1 MNYFNY
7 RRGELCCEGVSL
19 ASLARAYGTPLY
31 VYSYNTIV
39 HHYER
44 IVESWRP
51 MNVIIAYAMKANSNL
66 AILSIMRKMNS
77 WVDVVSRGEIF
88 RATSAGFKPERMIF
102 GGVGKSREEV
112 EHSIKTGVFMIVA
125 DSVDELK
132 LIDKLARK
140 YRRRMKV
147 SIRVNP
153 DIYPATHPYIAT
165 AVRESKFGIPIAR
178 APLVFKYA
186 NTLPFLDVTGVQ
198 QHIGSQ
204 IIALTPFLDGL
215 KKLKRLVI
223 ALRKTGIRIKYLDI
237 GGGIGIKYKKE
248 TPFTLEDYAQTITR
262 IIRDLDCTVIL
273 EPGRVIVGNTG
284 VLITKVLYVK
294 KGINRNFVIV
304 DAGMNDLIRP
314 SLYGAYH
321 EIVPLKKTKGS
332 MEADIVG
339 PVCESGDFFARN
351 RRMPKVKSG
360 DHLAVL
366 SAGAYGFSMASN
378 YNSRLRP
385 AEVLVRDHQMYLVR
399 KRESYP
405 DLTRGEISYWF

>member
-1 MNYFNY
+1 
-7 RRGELCCEGVSL
+7 
-19 ASLARAYGTPLY
+19 LY
-31 VYSYNTIV
+31 VYSYSTIV
-39 HHYER
+39 KHYEH
-44 IVESWRP
+44 IVRSWHP
-51 MNVIIAYAMKANSNL
+51 LKIVIAYSMKANSNL
-66 AILSIMRKMNS
+66 AIISILRKLNS
-77 WVDVVSRGEIF
+77 WIDAVSQGEIF

-102 GGVGKSREEV
+102 GGVGKSKEEI
-112 EHSIKTGVFMIVA
+112 EHSIKTGIFMIVA

-132 LIDKLARK
+132 LIDKLSKK
-140 YRRRMKV
+140 YRRRTRV

-153 DIYPATHPYIAT
+153 DIDAVTHPYIAT

-178 APLVFKYA
+178 APQVYKFA
-186 NTLPFLDVTGVQ
+186 STLPNLDIAGVQ

-204 IIALTPFLDGL
+204 IIALTPFLEGL

-223 ALRKTGIRIKYLDI
+223 SLKRAGIKIKYLDI

-262 IIRDLDCTVIL
+262 VIKDLDCTVIL

-294 KGINRNFVIV
+294 KGVNKNFVIV

-321 EIVPLKKTKGS
+321 EIAPLKKIKGT
-332 MEADIVG
+332 MVADIVG
-339 PVCESGDFFARN
+339 PVCESGDFFAKN
-351 RRMPKVKSG
+351 RRIPKLKIG
-360 DHLAVL
+360 DHLAIL

-385 AEVLVRDHQMYLVR
+385 AEVLVRDHHMYLVR
-399 KRESYP
+399 KRECYP

>member
-1 MNYFNY
+1 MNYFKF
-7 RRGELCCEGVSL
+7 RRGELYCENIRL
-19 ASLARAYGTPLY
+19 LDIARKHGTPLY

-39 HHYER
+39 KHYEH
-44 IVESWRP
+44 IVRSWQP
-51 MNVIIAYAMKANSNL
+51 LKVIIAYSMKANSNL
-66 AILSIMRKMNS
+66 AIISILRKLNS
-77 WVDVVSRGEIF
+77 WIDAVSQGEIF

-102 GGVGKSREEV
+102 GGVGKSKEEI
-112 EHSIKTGVFMIVA
+112 EHSIKTGIFMIVA
-125 DSVDELK
+125 DSADELK
-132 LIDKLARK
+132 MIDKLSK
-140 YRRRMKV
+140 KFRRRTRV

-153 DIYPATHPYIAT
+153 DIDAVTHPYIAT
-165 AVRESKFGIPIAR
+165 AARESKFGIPIAR
-178 APLVFKYA
+178 AFQVYKFA
-186 NTLPFLDVTGVQ
+186 SALPNIDVAGVQ

-223 ALRKTGIRIKYLDI
+223 SLKKFGIKIKYLDI

-262 IIRDLDCTVIL
+262 IIKDLDCTVIL

-294 KGINRNFVIV
+294 KGINKNFVIV

-321 EIVPLKKTKGS
+321 DIVPLKKTKGNVV
-332 MEADIVG
+332 ADIVG
-339 PVCESGDFFARN
+339 PVCESGDFFAKN
-351 RRMPKVKSG
+351 RRIPRIKSG
-360 DHLAVL
+360 DHLAVM

-385 AEVLVRDHQMYLVR
+385 AEVLVRDHHIYLVR
-399 KRESYP
+399 KRESFP